1 MAKLSAEI
9 TAEKTMPTRDEYVA
23 TLKNQLDK
31 WNAEIGHWEN
41 KAAAAK
47 DELRKSYRA
56 QLEKIKAKR
65 EKALYT
71 LKLVEGASAA
81 AWGDLRWG
89 LDDAWD
95 RLHDAMKEARMH
107 FERPPASQAP
117 PPVEPRRPTY

>member
-1 MAKLSAEI
+1 MAKSFAEI

-31 WNAEIGHWEN
+31 WNAEIGRWEP

-47 DELRKSYRA
+47 EEVKKSYRA

-95 RLHDAMKEARMH
+95 RLHDAMKEARAH
-107 FERPPASQAP
+107 FERAPAPDSP
-117 PPVEPRRPTY
+117 PPSERRAPTY